1 MTVTV
6 YARHS
11 SKCPKRKE
19 KNVGQYKRCKC
30 PLWLRWGKHG
40 KKSAKTRSWDIAT
53 KAARKFEEGLELDA
67 NGIERPKKPDYI
79 TIESAADLYLGDM
92 ALRGIKDLSKARRML
107 SRLQDYA
114 NGKNVILLKDVTA
127 RLLTEWR
134 SGWTFKKGSDSPAV
148 HWSVVKTFFKWAF
161 STDLIPA
168 DPSAKLKS
176 LPSGR
181 HQVLPLSRDEFDR
194 ILTAVDQCGFT
205 PTVEYRVK
213 TFILLQ
219 RWSGL
224 ACMDAATLRRDAL
237 SDSNNILRK
246 RNKTDGEVFIPLPPP
261 VAEMLRALP
270 NDHPEY
276 FFWNPGRMKTT
287 SLVCMFGDW
296 LRTVF
301 DKASVRHSMS
311 EMLSHRF
318 RHTFAVEML
327 LAGMGTDQ
335 VSRLLGHKTLRTT
348 EKYYS
353 AWVKERQQR
362 LEAEVKDAWQRMV
375 LPKPLFPLDA
385 AVQ

>member
-1 MTVTV
+1 MF
-6 YARHS
+6 
-11 SKCPKRKE
+11 KIKE
-19 KNVGQYKRCKC
+19 RNAGQHKRCKC
-30 PLWLRWGKHG
+30 PLWLRWGKHD

-53 KAARKFEEGLELDA
+53 KAARKLEEELELAA
-67 NGIERPKKPDYI
+67 NGIEPPKKPDYI
-79 TIESAADLYLGDM
+79 AIEAAADLYLGDM
-92 ALRGIKDLSKARRML
+92 AQRGIKDLSKARRML
-107 SRLQDYA
+107 SRLRDYA

-181 HQVLPLSRDEFDR
+181 HQVLPLSRDDFDR
-194 ILTAVDQCGFT
+194 ILAAVDQCCFT
-205 PTVEYRVK
+205 PAVEYRVK

-237 SDSNNILRK
+237 SDSNNISRE

-301 DKASVRHSMS
+301 DKACVRHSMS

-327 LAGMGTDQ
+327 LAGMGTEQ
-335 VSRLLGHKTLRTT
+335 VSKLLGHKTLRTT

-362 LEAEVKDAWQRMV
+362 LEAEVKDAWKKMS
-375 LPKPLFPLDA
+375 LPTSLFPIDG

>member
-6 YARHS
+6 YARHGA
-11 SKCPKRKE
+11 KCPKSRE
-19 KNVGQYKRCKC
+19 RNTGQYKRCKC
-30 PLWLRWGKHG
+30 PLWLRWGKHD
-40 KKSAKTRSWDIAT
+40 KKSARTRSWDIAT
-53 KAARKFEEGLELDA
+53 KAARKLEQELELAA
-67 NGIERPKKPDYI
+67 NGIEPPKKPDHI

-92 ALRGIKDLSKARRML
+92 AQRGIKDLSKARRML

-134 SGWTFKKGSDSPAV
+134 SGWTFKKESDSPAV

-161 STDLIPA
+161 ATDLIAA

-194 ILTAVDQCGFT
+194 ILTAVDQCGFKPEIT
-205 PTVEYRVK
+205 YRVK
-213 TFILLQ
+213 CFILLQ

-224 ACMDAATLRRDAL
+224 ACMDAATLSRLAL
-237 SDSNNILRK
+237 SEDSNISRE
-246 RNKTDGEVFIPLPPP
+246 RNKTDNGVFVPIPDR
-261 VAEMLRALP
+261 VAEMLRMLP
-270 NDHPEY
+270 SDHPEY
-276 FFWNPGRMKTT
+276 FFWNPDRMKKT
-287 SLVCMFGDW
+287 SIVAMFGDW

-301 DKASVRHSMS
+301 DKAGVAHSTS

-318 RHTFAVEML
+318 RHTFAVELL
-327 LAGMGTDQ
+327 LAGVGIER
-335 VSRLLGHKTLRTT
+335 VSKLLGHKTVRTT

-353 AWVKERQQR
+353 AWVKERQQK
-362 LEAEVKDAWQRMV
+362 LVIEVKDAWKHMQ
-375 LPKPLFPLDA
+375 LPTATFPVKDE
-385 AVQ
+385 VQ